1 MVGYLDTLLVSVA
14 ILVSIVS
21 SIIVRQT
28 GSKGLAMLF
37 GAAGFMTEAAAMLFL
52 GSEQLESSEWLL
64 TIYVCHGANHALLF
78 ILERVSNYVD
88 RQI

>member
-37 GAAGFMTEAAAMLFL
+37 GAAGFMT
-52 GSEQLESSEWLL
+52 
-64 TIYVCHGANHALLF
+64 
-78 ILERVSNYVD
+78 
-88 RQI
+88 